1 MCISNY
7 NPDVIAR
14 NVKQLGDGVIEIRR
28 YNDGHIRADL
38 SWVWFLCSIGFILYD
53 YFTTQTLFRDVQ
65 WAISV
70 DWALEEGWLRYF
82 DIASSLGKN
91 IPSNEYDLY
100 KAEMLE
106 MHWSR
111 IYWGWFYI
119 LLPLFWFFMVA
130 SPKWRPVRFDAKRRL
145 VYFWSWGQLYIMHY
159 PKSVQRD
166 REQLL
171 SFLSPE
177 FSPRGSARN
186 ISAVWCLTF
195 RMKTLIKNPPAAYHS
210 AFIARRANIKIMHYS
225 PLFWI
230 ILVAK
235 IPMKNTVSSLKKKNV
250 SPVTTSTG
258 SINLVSSHKSAIT
271 RKRLKLG
278 FKHGWIKTIKN
289 TKKISPHF
297 RELMLKCGCF

>member
-14 NVKQLGDGVIEIRR
+14 NVKQLGNGVIEVRR

-38 SWVWFLCSIGFILYD
+38 SWVWFLCSIVFMLYD
-53 YFTTQTLFRDVQ
+53 YFTTQSMINDMK

-70 DWALEEGWLRYF
+70 DWGLEKSWNQHLSFSWY
-82 DIASSLGKN
+82 DKAPPPN
-91 IPSNEYDLY
+91 YYNEF

-106 MHWSR
+106 MHSSN

-119 LLPLFWFFMVA
+119 LFPLFWLFMVI

-177 FSPRGSARN
+177 YFTPWIRPKHFGSLVFN
-186 ISAVWCLTF
+186 IPHENPDKKSACRVPLGIYRPACEYQNHALLTF
-195 RMKTLIKNPPAAYHS
+195 ILDYLGSENPDEEYGNFFKKEKRITSDYFNWFYQFSLFPQIGYNEKKVEARIQAWLDKNY
-210 AFIARRANIKIMHYS
+210 
-225 PLFWI
+225 
-230 ILVAK
+230 
-235 IPMKNTVSSLKKKNV
+235 
-250 SPVTTSTG
+250 
-258 SINLVSSHKSAIT
+258 
-271 RKRLKLG
+271 
-278 FKHGWIKTIKN
+278 
-289 TKKISPHF
+289 
-297 RELMLKCGCF
+297 

>member
-14 NVKQLGDGVIEIRR
+14 NVKQLGNGVIEVRR

-38 SWVWFLCSIGFILYD
+38 SWVWFLCSIGFMLYD
-53 YFTTQTLFRDVQ
+53 YFTTQSMINDMK

-70 DWALEEGWLRYF
+70 DWGLEKSWNQHLSFSWY
-82 DIASSLGKN
+82 DKAPPPN
-91 IPSNEYDLY
+91 YYNEF

-106 MHWSR
+106 MHSSN

-119 LLPLFWFFMVA
+119 LFPLFWFFMVF

-177 FSPRGSARN
+177 FFTPWIRPKHFGSLVFNIPHENPDKKSARRVPLGIYRPACEYQN
-186 ISAVWCLTF
+186 HALLNFILDYLGSENPDEEYGNFFKKEKRITSDYFNWFYQFSLFSQIGYDEKKVEARIQAWLE
-195 RMKTLIKNPPAAYHS
+195 KNS
-210 AFIARRANIKIMHYS
+210 
-225 PLFWI
+225 
-230 ILVAK
+230 VQ
-235 IPMKNTVSSLKKKNV
+235 
-250 SPVTTSTG
+250 
-258 SINLVSSHKSAIT
+258 
-271 RKRLKLG
+271 
-278 FKHGWIKTIKN
+278 
-289 TKKISPHF
+289 
-297 RELMLKCGCF
+297 

>member
-177 FSPRGSARN
+177 FFTPWIRPKHFGSLVFN
-186 ISAVWCLTF
+186 IPHE
-195 RMKTLIKNPPAAYHS
+195 NPD
-210 AFIARRANIKIMHYS
+210 K
-225 PLFWI
+225 
-230 ILVAK
+230 
-235 IPMKNTVSSLKKKNV
+235 
-250 SPVTTSTG
+250 
-258 SINLVSSHKSAIT
+258 KSACRVPLGIYRPACEYQNHALLNFILDYLGSENPDEEYGNFFKKEKRIT
-271 RKRLKLG
+271 SDYFNWFYQFSLFPQIGYNEKKVEARIQAWLD
-278 FKHGWIKTIKN
+278 KN
-289 TKKISPHF
+289 Y
-297 RELMLKCGCF
+297 

>member
-14 NVKQLGDGVIEIRR
+14 NVKQLGNGVIEVRR

-38 SWVWFLCSIGFILYD
+38 SWVWFLCSIGFMLYD
-53 YFTTQTLFRDVQ
+53 YFTTQSMINDMK

-70 DWALEEGWLRYF
+70 DWGLEKSWNQHLSFSWY
-82 DIASSLGKN
+82 DKAPPPN
-91 IPSNEYDLY
+91 YYNEF

-106 MHWSR
+106 MHSSN

-119 LLPLFWFFMVA
+119 LFPLFWLFMVI

-177 FSPRGSARN
+177 YFTPWIRPKHFGSLVFNIPHENPDKKSARRVPLGIYRPTCEYQN
-186 ISAVWCLTF
+186 HALLTF
-195 RMKTLIKNPPAAYHS
+195 ILNYLGSENPDEEYGKFFKKEKRITSDYFNWFYQFSLFPQIGYDEKKVEARIQAWLEKNS
-210 AFIARRANIKIMHYS
+210 
-225 PLFWI
+225 
-230 ILVAK
+230 VQ
-235 IPMKNTVSSLKKKNV
+235 
-250 SPVTTSTG
+250 
-258 SINLVSSHKSAIT
+258 
-271 RKRLKLG
+271 
-278 FKHGWIKTIKN
+278 
-289 TKKISPHF
+289 
-297 RELMLKCGCF
+297 

>member
-14 NVKQLGDGVIEIRR
+14 NVKQLGNGVIEVRR

-38 SWVWFLCSIGFILYD
+38 SWVWFLCSIVFMLYD
-53 YFTTQTLFRDVQ
+53 YFTTQTMINDMK

-70 DWALEEGWLRYF
+70 DWGLEKSWNQHLSFSWY
-82 DIASSLGKN
+82 DKAPPPN
-91 IPSNEYDLY
+91 YYNEF

-106 MHWSR
+106 MHSSN

-119 LLPLFWFFMVA
+119 LFPLFWLFMVI

-177 FSPRGSARN
+177 FFTPWIRPKHFGSLVFNIPHENPDKKSARRVPLGIYRPTCEYQN
-186 ISAVWCLTF
+186 HALLTF
-195 RMKTLIKNPPAAYHS
+195 ILNYLGSENPDEEYGKFFKKEKRITSDYFNWFYQFSLFPQIGYNEKKVEARIQAWLDKNH
-210 AFIARRANIKIMHYS
+210 
-225 PLFWI
+225 
-230 ILVAK
+230 
-235 IPMKNTVSSLKKKNV
+235 
-250 SPVTTSTG
+250 
-258 SINLVSSHKSAIT
+258 
-271 RKRLKLG
+271 
-278 FKHGWIKTIKN
+278 
-289 TKKISPHF
+289 
-297 RELMLKCGCF
+297 

>member
-14 NVKQLGDGVIEIRR
+14 NVKQLGNGVIEVRR

-38 SWVWFLCSIGFILYD
+38 SWVWFLCSIGFMLYD
-53 YFTTQTLFRDVQ
+53 YFTTQSMINDMK

-70 DWALEEGWLRYF
+70 DWGLEKSWNQHLSFSWY
-82 DIASSLGKN
+82 DKAPPPN
-91 IPSNEYDLY
+91 YYNEF

-106 MHWSR
+106 MHSSN

-119 LLPLFWFFMVA
+119 LFPLFWLFMVI

-177 FSPRGSARN
+177 YFTPWIRPKHFGSLVFN
-186 ISAVWCLTF
+186 IPHE
-195 RMKTLIKNPPAAYHS
+195 NPD
-210 AFIARRANIKIMHYS
+210 K
-225 PLFWI
+225 
-230 ILVAK
+230 
-235 IPMKNTVSSLKKKNV
+235 
-250 SPVTTSTG
+250 
-258 SINLVSSHKSAIT
+258 KSACRVPLGIYRPACEYQNHALLNFILDYLGSENPDEEYGNFFKKEKRIT
-271 RKRLKLG
+271 SDYFNWFYQFSLFPQIGYNEKKVEARIQAWLD
-278 FKHGWIKTIKN
+278 KN
-289 TKKISPHF
+289 Y
-297 RELMLKCGCF
+297 